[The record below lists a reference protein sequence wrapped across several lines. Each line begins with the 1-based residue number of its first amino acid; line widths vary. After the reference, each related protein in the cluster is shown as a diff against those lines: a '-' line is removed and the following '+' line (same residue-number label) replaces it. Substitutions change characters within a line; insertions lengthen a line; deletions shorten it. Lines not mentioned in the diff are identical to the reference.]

1 MNIKQE
7 IEHAKEWVEISEAT
21 LKQVIEEGQPEE
33 IIEYERGELEYYKK
47 YLSELLKKNG
57 EH

>member
-7 IEHAKEWVEISEAT
+7 IEHAREWVEISEAT

-47 YLSELLKKNG
+47 YLNELLKENK
-57 EH
+57 

>member
-47 YLSELLKKNG
+47 YLNELLKENG
-57 EH
+57 EP